1 MKVWGIG
8 VLVIASATVGYL
20 MWPADPETNSPSENT
35 ALATVVLPD
44 TLSDRAQMGKS
55 AFEAKC
61 TDCHGS
67 DAVGRAGIAPPLI
80 HKIYEPSHHGDE
92 AFQRAVSMGVRAH
105 HWPFGDM
112 PPVTDLTRADVQMIV
127 AYIREV
133 QRANGIN

>member
-1 MKVWGIG
+1 MKVWAIG
-8 VLVIASATVGYL
+8 VSVIAVLIAGYL
-20 MWPADPETNSPSENT
+20 MWPAEVDMSSPSENT

-44 TLSDRAQMGKS
+44 ELSDRAKMGKS

-61 TDCHGS
+61 TVCHGN
-67 DAVGRAGIAPPLI
+67 DGAGQAGVAPPLI

-112 PPVTDLTRADVQMIV
+112 PPVPGLTRADVEMLV

>member
-1 MKVWGIG
+1 MKVWAIG
-8 VLVIASATVGYL
+8 VVVIAVATVGYI
-20 MWPADPETNSPSENT
+20 MWPANPETISPSENT

-61 TDCHGS
+61 TVCHGS